1 MKKLDLVLPKKKGP
15 FYLRKLN
22 LSEAL
27 DYMSKVSGL
36 GREAQILKLV
46 QISLVTDDGKSV
58 YTVQQKKKMELD
70 IGGVRLTLLG
80 IEAEKENDFAAFA
93 SLSESIEAAEK
104 N

>member
-27 DYMSKVSGL
+27 AYMTKISTMD
-36 GREAQILKLV
+36 REAQILKLV
-46 QISLVTDDGKSV
+46 QMSLVTTDGKNV
-58 YTVQQKKKMELD
+58 YTVQHKKKMELD

-93 SLSESIEAAEK
+93 NLSDSIEAAEK